1 MIVRNPLYPVHIN
14 TAAPQSA
21 LAPPGLSASTQAG
34 GAHHLYY
41 DGIISSS
48 QSLRSVG
55 FSLPSLVFGGGDG
68 RAEGG
73 GGGGE
78 GGEGGGHGGEGGE
91 GGEGGGKGGEGR
103 QRKHMW
109 S

>member
-14 TAAPQSA
+14 TAAPQHSRR
-21 LAPPGLSASTQAG
+21 LASRRAHRLG
-34 GAHHLYY
+34 GRHHLYY

-78 GGEGGGHGGEGGE
+78 GGEGGGQGGEGGE